1 MASSRVLIETDQ
13 QSIGSNSAT
22 LQPVDGMM
30 RQAAGS
36 NPANGQTSP
45 NGNVDSGRPMQQQ
58 PLLMADDYK
67 PTQPIDLIQNQ
78 MQQQPMH
85 VQQQKLIQMQQQA
98 EVNRS
103 PKKTIPVIRRNPIT
117 GEIYDNPSDRQQAV
131 VRVRQPP
138 GGRSSGIF

>member
-1 MASSRVLIETDQ
+1 M
-13 QSIGSNSAT
+13 
-22 LQPVDGMM
+22 PVDGLMK
-30 RQAAGS
+30 QGQVTGS
-36 NPANGQTSP
+36 SNGQASP
-45 NGNVDSGRPMQQQ
+45 SGSLESASTAGRPTQQ

-67 PTQPIDLIQNQ
+67 PTQLVAETMMQNQ
-78 MQQQPMH
+78 PMNI
-85 VQQQKLIQMQQQA
+85 QQQKLIQMQQQ

-117 GEIYDNPSDRQQAV
+117 GEIYENPSNRQPTV